1 MFYLGNSSVS
11 SELSNV
17 DRVIA
22 RKNMIHHSNHDA
34 QIKLSVTV
42 HSSGQ
47 YDRICAIVLRI

>member
-22 RKNMIHHSNHDA
+22 PKDMIHHSNHDA